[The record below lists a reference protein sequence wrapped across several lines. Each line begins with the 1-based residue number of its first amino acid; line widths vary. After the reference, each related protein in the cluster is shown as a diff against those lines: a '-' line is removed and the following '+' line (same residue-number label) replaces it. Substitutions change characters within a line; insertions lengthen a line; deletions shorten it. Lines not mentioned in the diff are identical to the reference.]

1 MKKLNKMLSMLL
13 AVIMVLG
20 MSITAM
26 ADDGYTITIE
36 GSQKGHTYSAY
47 QVFSGSLSEKG
58 ELTEIAWGNGVSTTG
73 QTALGYATTA
83 ASELTEANVDDFAKK
98 VAPYAAT
105 VAGSVAATGDNAQIT
120 GLAAG
125 YYLIKDTTELSDK
138 DAAYTSYILYVA
150 GNVTVD
156 TKTDVPTLVKKV
168 ADDITDVTTLTND
181 STDWKDSA
189 DYSEGDTVP
198 FKLTATLPNN
208 VSDYTKYTL
217 KFNDTLSEGLTFN
230 EDSVAITVVDKNSAE
245 YTLSSNGDYVVNHD
259 GTTLTFTISDLKT
272 IESLK
277 VATLDEAQ
285 VIVRYTATL
294 NENAVIGYVGN
305 PNTANLEYSNNP
317 NYTGTGSNSSDGTP
331 EDTTPGGKDDDSTGK
346 TPDDKVIVF
355 TYELDITKIDGAAT
369 VANTELAGVT
379 FALYTKAEYEK
390 GESGTPIDT
399 ITNNN
404 DGKFAF
410 ERIDAGEY
418 VLVEA
423 NAPDGYNK
431 IDPIS
436 FKIEATHTDGDEPA
450 LTSLTVDNSDFVV
463 GTSDS
468 KYTGKIT
475 TKITNNKGASLPST
489 GGMGTRVIYLIGG
502 ALVLAA
508 SVLLVTKRRMSN
520 SK

>member
-26 ADDGYTITIE
+26 ADETYTITINNSE
-36 GSQKGHTYSAY
+36 KEHTYAAY
-47 QVFSGSLSEKG
+47 QIFSGTVSG
-58 ELTEIAWGNGVSTTG
+58 DNALTDMDWGTG
-73 QTALGYATTA
+73 ISDSGKTALSNAGEFA
-83 ASELTEANVDDFAKK
+83 AKYGVDDGADLAKA
-98 VAPYAAT
+98 VAPYLSAT
-105 VAGSVAATGDNAQIT
+105 YESVAGNGSSAEIKD
-120 GLAAG
+120 LAPG
-125 YYLIKDTTELSDK
+125 YYLVKDINSLKDK
-138 DAAYTSYILYVA
+138 DAAYTSYILEVVKDVE
-150 GNVTVD
+150 VTP
-156 TKTDVPTLVKKV
+156 KASVPTLVKKV
-168 ADDITDVTTLTND
+168 ADDITDVTKLTNND
-181 STDWKDSA
+181 DAWQDSA
-189 DYSEGDTVP
+189 DYSKGDKVP
-198 FKLTATLPNN
+198 FKLTATLPTN
-208 VSDYTKYTL
+208 VSAYTKYTL
-217 KFNDTLSEGLTFN
+217 KFNDELSEGLTFDGEN
-230 EDSVAITVVDKNSAE
+230 SVAVTVVDKNNAT
-245 YTLSSNGDYVVNHD
+245 YDLTADDYIVASNG
-259 GTTLTFTISDLKT
+259 TALTFTISDLKN
-272 IESLK
+272 ISALSN
-277 VATLDEAQ
+277 VTLDEAQ

-294 NENAVIGYVGN
+294 NENAKIGYEGN

-317 NYTGTGSNSSDGTP
+317 NYTGTGSSSSDGTP
-331 EDTTPGGKDDDSTGK
+331 EDKTPGGKDDDSTGK
-346 TPDDKVIVF
+346 TTDDKVIVF